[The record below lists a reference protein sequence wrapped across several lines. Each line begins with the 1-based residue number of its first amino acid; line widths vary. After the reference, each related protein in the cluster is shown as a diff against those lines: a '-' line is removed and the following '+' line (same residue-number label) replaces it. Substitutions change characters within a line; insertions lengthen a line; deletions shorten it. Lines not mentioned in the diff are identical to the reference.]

1 MSHHVVHH
9 PFAVAIVDPAYV
21 QLPSLIVCN
30 RVLPVQ
36 LHASAARAQ
45 QRLMLVVAGG
55 YHVNAAHHHRARVVE
70 DRSWTVRD

>member
-9 PFAVAIVDPAYV
+9 PFAAGVDPAYV
-21 QLPSLIVCN
+21 LLPSLVIN

-36 LHASAARAQ
+36 LHASPARAQ
-45 QRLMLVVAGG
+45 QRLMLVVPCG

-70 DRSWTVRD
+70 DRCGTVRD